1 MAEVFF
7 TVATGK
13 SVAAGVAA
21 AAVLTAAMAAFVIVV
36 ITSGIVCIGEGT
48 GQQFGYPLI
57 GVTGAAGVEP
67 DPGFRQGHLG
77 AGADAAADQ
86 AVYLLICQEAGQRTM
101 AAAVGVHDLRGDH
114 LASRYIIELELLR
127 MAEMLKNRS
136 VLISHCNFHV
146 HVSFLLLRDIRRRI
160 RRKGCTCS

>member
-86 AVYLLICQEAGQRTM
+86 AVYLLICQEAGPAHHGRC
-101 AAAVGVHDLRGDH
+101 RWCP
-114 LASRYIIELELLR
+114 RPE
-127 MAEMLKNRS
+127 
-136 VLISHCNFHV
+136 
-146 HVSFLLLRDIRRRI
+146 RRPPCLPLHHRA
-160 RRKGCTCS
+160 

>member
-57 GVTGAAGVEP
+57 GVTGAAGVPHPE
-67 DPGFRQGHLG
+67 RQR
-77 AGADAAADQ
+77 AA
-86 AVYLLICQEAGQRTM
+86 INN
-101 AAAVGVHDLRGDH
+101 
-114 LASRYIIELELLR
+114 
-127 MAEMLKNRS
+127 KNR
-136 VLISHCNFHV
+136 V
-146 HVSFLLLRDIRRRI
+146 
-160 RRKGCTCS
+160 RRKVPPPFFR